1 MNKELSIIFM
11 RITLANRRQLKNLKI
26 QSCGVMS
33 REK

>member
-26 QSCGVMS
+26 Q
-33 REK
+33 EKIL